1 MAVVYRAQG
10 TAGYIFDGWSYVQG
24 DDGILRA
31 FGPLEWGA
39 YTYTHPNLIIAVWS
53 ADDILNLARR
63 CGLYEFTGSQAGGDS
78 LGLTGRVIGRN
89 APVDGSGSKTGSD
102 DRRFL

>member
-1 MAVVYRAQG
+1 MPVVYKAKG
-10 TAGYIFDGWSYVQG
+10 SSGYIFDGWGYIQG

-31 FGPLEWGA
+31 FGPVEWTA
-39 YTYTHPNLIIAVWS
+39 YSYTHPNLIVAEWS
-53 ADDILNLARR
+53 AADILNLARR
-63 CGLYEFTGSQAGGDS
+63 CGLYEFTGTQAEGDP

-89 APVDGSGSKTGSD
+89 APVDGSGSKTGND